1 VGEGLMAVDAEPKTF
16 HLTSSR
22 KVLRLLEELTQ
33 SQAGS
38 LIYRQ
43 VERVLN
49 DYEAEHLEV
58 EELYAGFVGSLLD
71 AYARGLKPG
80 SASMMEIRLLHKCL
94 QPPLSPSEL
103 GALREFIDGQAEHL
117 AQAAHPDLH
126 AFQAAFDPLFQSLGL
141 ARAPDPAAPSPAG
154 DRPPPVSP
162 RLSDGAVEA
171 PVETGGSGG
180 DEQRVSA
187 VFRSY
192 LDGKSRDIQHMQTT
206 LAHQIMETIAQNA
219 EFGVLL
225 EVVLGE
231 LQQVREG
238 AQVEQLRQTLIREI
252 EKLLRGHRML
262 ADKLDNTHN
271 YLQVVESGSQQLND
285 ELTRVRLLSLTDEL
299 TGLPN
304 RRAFLRRLEEEVSR
318 VQRYGSPLSLALL
331 DLDKFKDINDK
342 HGHPAGDE
350 VLRTYAKNVLSLFRH
365 HDLVARYG
373 GEEFAVLLPNT
384 ERNGALRALNKVK
397 KRAGEACYQFNGAV
411 RQLPTFSAG
420 LALYQPGETPS
431 ALIER
436 ADNALYR
443 AKRIGR
449 NRIELD
455 ETYAT
460 ANGANGANGG
470 NGGNGGNGA
479 QRTVGGDPGVP
490 ESTPD
495 LKA

>member
-1 VGEGLMAVDAEPKTF
+1 MAVDAEPKAF

-49 DYEAEHLEV
+49 DYETERLDV

-71 AYARGLKPG
+71 AYARGLEPS
-80 SASMMEIRLLHKCL
+80 SAPMMETRLLRKCL

-103 GALREFIDGQAEHL
+103 GALREFIDHQAEHL
-117 AQAAHPDLH
+117 AQAVHPDPQ
-126 AFQAAFDPLFQSLGL
+126 AFQSAFAPLFQSLGI
-141 ARAPDPAAPSPAG
+141 ARTPDRAGPPPAV
-154 DRPPPVSP
+154 DRPSSAPPSSP
-162 RLSDGAVEA
+162 DGAVEA
-171 PVETGGSGG
+171 PVETDESGG
-180 DEQRVSA
+180 DEQRVNA
-187 VFRSY
+187 AFRSY
-192 LDGKSRDIQHMQTT
+192 LDEKSRDIQHMQTT

-252 EKLLRGHRML
+252 EKLLQGHRLL

-271 YLQVVESGSQQLND
+271 YLQIVESGSQQLND

-342 HGHPAGDE
+342 YGHPAGDE

-373 GEEFAVLLPNT
+373 GEEFVVLLPNT

-455 ETYAT
+455 ETYA
-460 ANGANGANGG
+460 AA
-470 NGGNGGNGA
+470 NGGNGA
-479 QRTVGGDPGVP
+479 QRAVGDPGVP

-495 LKA
+495 LEA

>member
-1 VGEGLMAVDAEPKTF
+1 MAVDLEAKGY
-16 HLTSSR
+16 HLASSR
-22 KVLRLLEELTQ
+22 KVLRLLDELTQ
-33 SQAGS
+33 STAGN

-58 EELYAGFVGSLLD
+58 EQLYAGFVGSLLD
-71 AYARGLKPG
+71 SYARGLEPN
-80 SASMMEIRLLHKCL
+80 SSQLMEVRLLRKCL

-103 GALREFIDGQAEHL
+103 HALRDFVDHHAQQL
-117 AQAAHPDLH
+117 AQGVQNGPQG
-126 AFQAAFDPLFQSLGL
+126 FQAAFEPLFEALGV
-141 ARAPDPAAPSPAG
+141 ARHAPTPVV
-154 DRPPPVSP
+154 PPPRGGGEP
-162 RLSDGAVEA
+162 YPLSMQNNGD
-171 PVETGGSGG
+171 GSGTANG
-180 DEQRVSA
+180 AQPPSALPEQRVNA
-187 VFRSY
+187 TFRSY
-192 LDGKSRDIQHMQTT
+192 LDEKSRDIQQMQTT

-225 EVVLGE
+225 EVVVGE
-231 LQQVREG
+231 LQQARDG
-238 AQVEQLRQTLIREI
+238 SQVEQLRQTLVREI
-252 EKLLRGHRML
+252 EKLLHGHRVL

-271 YLQVVESGSQQLND
+271 YLQILESGSQQLSD

-299 TGLPN
+299 SGLPN

-331 DLDKFKDINDK
+331 DLDKFKEVNDK
-342 HGHPAGDE
+342 HGHAAGDE
-350 VLRTYAKNVLSLFRH
+350 VLSTYAKNVLSLFRH

-384 ERNGALRALNKVK
+384 DRNGALRALNKVK
-397 KRAGEACYQFNGAV
+397 KRASEACYQFSGAV

-431 ALIER
+431 AIIER

-443 AKRIGR
+443 AKRLGR

-455 ETYAT
+455 ETYVS
-460 ANGANGANGG
+460 G
-470 NGGNGGNGA
+470 NGTNGTQKA
-479 QRTVGGDPGVP
+479 TSEKGVS
-490 ESTPD
+490 ES
-495 LKA
+495 

>member
-1 VGEGLMAVDAEPKTF
+1 MVVDVEPKAL

-33 SQAGS
+33 SQAGN

-43 VERVLN
+43 VVRVLN

-71 AYARGLKPG
+71 AYARGLEPG
-80 SASMMEIRLLHKCL
+80 SALMMETRLLRKCL

-103 GALREFIDGQAEHL
+103 GALREFIDRQAEHL
-117 AQAAHPDLH
+117 AQAVHPDPQ
-126 AFQAAFDPLFQSLGL
+126 AFQTAFDPLFQSLGI
-141 ARAPDPAAPSPAG
+141 AHAPDHAAPSPVG
-154 DRPPPVSP
+154 DKPPPASPRPP
-162 RLSDGAVEA
+162 DGAVEA
-171 PVETGGSGG
+171 PVESDEGGGN
-180 DEQRVSA
+180 EQRVNA

-192 LDGKSRDIQHMQTT
+192 LDEKSRDIQHMQTT

-238 AQVEQLRQTLIREI
+238 VQVEQLRQTLIREI
-252 EKLLRGHRML
+252 EKLLHGHRLL

-271 YLQVVESGSQQLND
+271 YLQIVESGSQQLND

-455 ETYAT
+455 ETYAA
-460 ANGANGANGG
+460 ANSG
-470 NGGNGGNGA
+470 NGNDSGNGNNDA
-479 QRTVGGDPGVP
+479 QRAAGDLGVP
-490 ESTPD
+490 ESTPSGPVG
-495 LKA
+495 LRGS

>member
-1 VGEGLMAVDAEPKTF
+1 MAFDAEPKTF
-16 HLTSSR
+16 RLASSR
-22 KVLRLLEELTQ
+22 KVLRLLEELSQ
-33 SQAGS
+33 SPAGS

-43 VERVLN
+43 VQRVLE
-49 DYEAEHLEV
+49 DYEAEHLQV
-58 EELYAGFVGSLLD
+58 EALYAGFVGSLLD
-71 AYARGLKPG
+71 TYARTLEPG
-80 SASMMEIRLLHKCL
+80 SAAMMEVRLLHKCL

-103 GALREFIDGQAEHL
+103 GALAEFVDRYSEQLGQA
-117 AQAAHPDLH
+117 ARSQQQS
-126 AFQAAFDPLFQSLGL
+126 FQAAFEPLLQALGVV
-141 ARAPDPAAPSPAG
+141 PAAGPAKAPAG
-154 DRPPPVSP
+154 HEAQGVPRTQEAGVEPQAATVRDKPVESP
-162 RLSDGAVEA
+162 RA
-171 PVETGGSGG
+171 GGTPGI
-180 DEQRVSA
+180 EQRVNSA
-187 VFRSY
+187 FRSY
-192 LDGKSRDIQHMQTT
+192 LDEKSRDIHHMQTT

-225 EVVLGE
+225 EVIVGE

-252 EKLLRGHRML
+252 EKLLHGHRVL

-271 YLQVVESGSQQLND
+271 YLQLVESGSQQLSD

-299 TGLPN
+299 TALPN

-331 DLDKFKDINDK
+331 DLDKFKEINDK

-443 AKRIGR
+443 AKRLGR

-455 ETYAT
+455 ETYAVGT
-460 ANGANGANGG
+460 NGNGNSGDG
-470 NGGNGGNGA
+470 NGGT
-479 QRTVGGDPGVP
+479 QRAVGDPGVP
-490 ESTPD
+490 EPAGS
-495 LKA
+495 

>member
-1 VGEGLMAVDAEPKTF
+1 MAVDAEPNAY
-16 HLTSSR
+16 HLTSSSR
-22 KVLRLLEELTQ
+22 KVLRLLEELQQ
-33 SQAGS
+33 SGAGA
-38 LIYRQ
+38 LILRQ
-43 VERVLN
+43 VRRVLN
-49 DYEAEHLEV
+49 DAEAEHAQTQ
-58 EELYAGFVGSLLD
+58 ELYAGVVGALLD
-71 AYARGLKPG
+71 AYASRLEPG
-80 SASMMEIRLLHKCL
+80 SPALLETRLLRKCL
-94 QPPLSPSEL
+94 QPPLTPSDLAAVREL
-103 GALREFIDGQAEHL
+103 VERQAAQL
-117 AQAAHPDLH
+117 AQSPDAGAE
-126 AFQAAFDPLFQSLGL
+126 AFRAAFAPLCDALGMV
-141 ARAPDPAAPSPAG
+141 PATPRGGAG
-154 DRPPPVSP
+154 AEAAAEAPPPP
-162 RLSDGAVEA
+162 PIPGGEA
-171 PVETGGSGG
+171 HAASAGEEGERG
-180 DEQRVSA
+180 DDQRVNA
-187 VFRSY
+187 AFRSY
-192 LDGKSRDIQHMQTT
+192 LDEKSRDIQHMQTT

-225 EVVLGE
+225 EVVAGE

-252 EKLLRGHRML
+252 EKLLHGHRVL

-271 YLQVVESGSQQLND
+271 YLQLVESGSQQLSD

-331 DLDKFKDINDK
+331 DLDNFKDINDK

-350 VLRTYAKNVLSLFRH
+350 VLRTYAKSVLSLFRH

-443 AKRIGR
+443 AKRLGR

-455 ETYAT
+455 ETYSA
-460 ANGANGANGG
+460 G
-470 NGGNGGNGA
+470 NGGNGGNGHGEA
-479 QRTVGGDPGVP
+479 DDETRRATAG
-490 ESTPD
+490 PD
-495 LKA
+495 VSEPTAS